1 MYSRWLVVA
10 TKANNENKAFENLKR
25 QKFNVFFPRIK
36 KESYKKDI
44 KKRKDKT
51 TFSWLHFVELQNFSG
66 WSKIN
71 NTYGVLKIVKFGDSP
86 ALLTKNTYKNIKN
99 KCDEND
105 IFFKNLLFKTDD
117 KVRILKIIRPLLRQF
132 LKNILILK
140 DHLFY

>member
-44 KKRKDKT
+44 RNEKIKPL
-51 TFSWLHFVELQNFSG
+51 FPGYIFVELQNFSG

-86 ALLTKNTYKNIKN
+86 ALLTENIYKNIKN
-99 KCDEND
+99 KCDEHD

-117 KVRILKIIRPLLRQF
+117 KVRILKPGRLLLKQF

>member
-44 KKRKDKT
+44 KNEKIKPL
-51 TFSWLHFVELQNFSG
+51 FPGYIFVELQNFSG

-86 ALLTKNTYKNIKN
+86 ALLTENTYKNIKN

-105 IFFKNLLFKTDD
+105 IFFKNLL
-117 KVRILKIIRPLLRQF
+117 LKLMIR
-132 LKNILILK
+132 
-140 DHLFY
+140 